1 MNELAMKYGIE
12 FESLPPFRP
21 DGKGLVEKSFDLIQQ
36 RYKPALRGK
45 GVIEADAQERWAVD
59 YRSQAVLTLEEFTK
73 VILSCI
79 LYLNSCRVIENH
91 FCKDADPVAAAM
103 WMKCEKEKRSL
114 VIPINS
120 EELYRFGLP
129 RTSATLNRR
138 GICYQGLWYVS
149 ENYKEFLESHNIGEI
164 VRICYDPEDVSRL
177 FLLNGMNYIPF
188 ELSRHSKQYAGATE
202 SEYQMKRKAERDS
215 RKESELRDIEGRI
228 RLLKDIE
235 SVVKQA
241 EYLTITKRKNKS
253 SLESPPVD
261 LNIDKKLKD

>member
-1 MNELAMKYGIE
+1 
-12 FESLPPFRP
+12 
-21 DGKGLVEKSFDLIQQ
+21 
-36 RYKPALRGK
+36 
-45 GVIEADAQERWAVD
+45 
-59 YRSQAVLTLEEFTK
+59 
-73 VILSCI
+73 
-79 LYLNSCRVIENH
+79 
-91 FCKDADPVAAAM
+91 
-103 WMKCEKEKRSL
+103 MKCEKEKRSL

-202 SEYQMKRKAERDS
+202 SEYQMKRKAE
-215 RKESELRDIEGRI
+215 
-228 RLLKDIE
+228 
-235 SVVKQA
+235 
-241 EYLTITKRKNKS
+241 YLTITKRKNKS

>member
-1 MNELAMKYGIE
+1 M
-12 FESLPPFRP
+12 
-21 DGKGLVEKSFDLIQQ
+21 
-36 RYKPALRGK
+36 
-45 GVIEADAQERWAVD
+45 
-59 YRSQAVLTLEEFTK
+59 
-73 VILSCI
+73 
-79 LYLNSCRVIENH
+79 
-91 FCKDADPVAAAM
+91 
-103 WMKCEKEKRSL
+103 
-114 VIPINS
+114 
-120 EELYRFGLP
+120 
-129 RTSATLNRR
+129 NRR

-215 RKESELRDIEGRI
+215 RKESELRDTEGRI

-241 EYLTITKRKNKS
+241 EYRDKNKISTKRMEQAK
-253 SLESPPVD
+253 EMERA
-261 LNIDKKLKD
+261 